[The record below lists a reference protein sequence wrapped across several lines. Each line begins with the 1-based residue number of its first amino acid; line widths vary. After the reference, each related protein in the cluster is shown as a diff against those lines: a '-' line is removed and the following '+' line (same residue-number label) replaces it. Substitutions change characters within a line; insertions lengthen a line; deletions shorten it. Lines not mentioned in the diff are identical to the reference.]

1 MGSVRMTNV
10 NNEACSDL
18 CILVTS
24 QMVVGVPF
32 DPQGSQFSVIFSV
45 VRILWNVATILT
57 VCYCMYL
64 CMYVC
69 IYVCMFCVTYCLYGC
84 VDLICLRLIGFAS
97 PQIFIP

>member
-1 MGSVRMTNV
+1 MGNVRMTNV

-24 QMVVGVPF
+24 QMVIGVPF
-32 DPQGSQFSVIFSV
+32 DPQGLQFSVIFSL

-57 VCYCMYL
+57 VCYCTYV

-69 IYVCMFCVTYCLYGC
+69 MYCITYCL
-84 VDLICLRLIGFAS
+84 LIWS
-97 PQIFIP
+97 V